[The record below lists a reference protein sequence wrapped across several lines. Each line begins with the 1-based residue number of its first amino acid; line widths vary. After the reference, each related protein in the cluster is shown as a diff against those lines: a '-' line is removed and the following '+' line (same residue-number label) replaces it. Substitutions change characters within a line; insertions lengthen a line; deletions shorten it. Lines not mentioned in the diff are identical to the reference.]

1 MFFILVVSGLFVL
14 CSLQISFTCILF
26 PSVAL
31 CYTGQT
37 AYLRKFPENVSDT
50 FYKSIPGTHPSD

>member
-1 MFFILVVSGLFVL
+1 VD
-14 CSLQISFTCILF
+14 CSRSVQISFTCILF

-37 AYLRKFPENVSDT
+37 AYLLKFPENVSDT
-50 FYKSIPGTHPSD
+50 FYKSIPGTHPND